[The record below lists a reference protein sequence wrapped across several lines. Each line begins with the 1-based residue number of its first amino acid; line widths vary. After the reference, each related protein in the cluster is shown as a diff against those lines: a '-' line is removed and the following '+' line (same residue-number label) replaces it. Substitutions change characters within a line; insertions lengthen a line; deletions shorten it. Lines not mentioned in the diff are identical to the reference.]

1 MNTGSKSA
9 SRTELFK
16 NKRLIGLA
24 VLLLAVL
31 VIAAIVSWK
40 VFAVLAA
47 LFCIAMVILLM
58 QLGKMCSG
66 PFVNLGMK
74 RVIRDFQKKYG
85 GRPAGEIVFYGASN
99 FTFWKTLEEDM
110 KPWHTQNHGFG
121 GSTDALMKQYAPE
134 MLYPYKPSL
143 VFIQTGSNDNASGLP
158 LEQIMENKRALYAE
172 YRKNLPDA
180 KFIIM
185 SGLPL
190 PGREQYLE
198 SILGLNAYL
207 KTYLEG
213 LDGFYFIDATDAMM
227 KDGKTRPEYF
237 NRDGIH
243 LNAAGHAAW
252 TKLMRAK
259 LEELG
264 VPHGEN

>member
-1 MNTGSKSA
+1 MKTGNRSA
-9 SRTELFK
+9 SFTEMLKKGPLVAAAILLIALLAGSAAISWVLFTVL
-16 NKRLIGLA
+16 LILLGVLALA
-24 VLLLAVL
+24 VLTLLG
-31 VIAAIVSWK
+31 IG
-40 VFAVLAA
+40 
-47 LFCIAMVILLM
+47 CI
-58 QLGKMCSG
+58 G
-66 PFVNLGMK
+66 PFLNLGMAIVK
-74 RVIRDFQKKYG
+74 RMFQKKYG
-85 GRPAGEIVFYGASN
+85 DRPAGEIVFYGASN
-99 FTFWKTLEEDM
+99 FTLWKTLEQDM
-110 KPWHTQNHGFG
+110 QPWHTQNHGFG

-134 MLYPYKPSL
+134 MLYPYKPSV
-143 VFIQTGSNDNASGLP
+143 VFIQTGSNDNASGLS
-158 LEQIMENKRALYAE
+158 LEEIMDNKRDLYAA

-180 KFIIM
+180 TFIIM

-207 KTYLEG
+207 KSYLEG
-213 LDGFYFIDATDAMM
+213 MDGFYFIDATDAMM

-237 NRDGIH
+237 NSDGIH

-264 VPHGEN
+264 IPHG